1 MILTEGTDMGTEL
14 SVFLTFGGALILIF
28 LLGKALLVPLKVLLR
43 LLVNSILGGALIIII
58 NYIGAHFGIMIPINA
73 VNAVTVGVLGIPG
86 VVMLL
91 LLCN

>member
-1 MILTEGTDMGTEL
+1 MISTEGTDMGTEL

-58 NYIGAHFGIMIPINA
+58 NYIGVHFGIMIPINA

>member
-1 MILTEGTDMGTEL
+1 MISTEGTDMGTEL

-28 LLGKALLVPLKVLLR
+28 FLGKALLVPLKVLLR
-43 LLVNSILGGALIIII
+43 LLVNSILGGVLIIII
-58 NYIGAHFGIMIPINA
+58 NYIGVHFGIMIPINA